1 MHLHRWIKG
10 RGRYFFS
17 ILDETILKLMI
28 IIILLTDRAEI
39 ILTAVRTATF
49 TWISSAWNLYKFRVM
64 WI

>member
-28 IIILLTDRAEI
+28 IIILLADRAEI
-39 ILTAVRTATF
+39 ILTAVRTVTF
-49 TWISSAWNLYKFRVM
+49 NWISSAWNLYKFRVI